1 MKASTTAFAAIRKDR
16 MGEFID
22 IDTLRLTRDAA
33 HLAAAAHDILRK
45 FCKGRPVQ
53 RIARVKIEE
62 I

>member
-16 MGEFID
+16 MGEFVD
-22 IDTLRLTRDAA
+22 IDTLRLTRESAY
-33 HLAAAAHDILRK
+33 LAAAAHDVLRR
-45 FCKGRPVQ
+45 FCKSRPVQ